1 MKKIVSL
8 SFLLF
13 LLVSISF
20 AQSPEPTRGP
30 FNIQDNGV
38 IDGVVVK
45 DEVPVRSKVEYEY
58 VRSADLVWSK
68 RVFSR
73 IDKREKLNHELFF
86 PLDFINDEKTGTY
99 NWMGPTS
106 PEDVDSQDW
115 IRHPDRYS
123 LWTIIMKH
131 IMLGDL
137 TIYEVSDS
145 DREFK
150 VEEDG
155 YKFKYPVRPSTP
167 GSSVKGKYF
176 SDSKYKRKAQKFL
189 TAGKAGDPLSFEPDG
204 QSFKVLRPNDAS
216 VTADE
221 YLQGLLDTGA
231 ADYGFVGN
239 DFLNDVEN
247 YTTQPKQLEKF
258 RRWFDEASPGD
269 YILQDPKEK
278 WITSSS
284 ITAYNLKE
292 DWYFDKERSILDR
305 RIIAI
310 APVTRYKAKEWNEN
324 IKENRRFNRYSNMI
338 FENERLTPDGV
349 ETGVLI
355 DAEYKPYPDPVV
367 EAEMFWLYFPELRNV
382 LINYYVYN
390 DQNDAQW
397 MTFDDLFWK
406 RRFTSKIFRVS
417 DKFDREIQDYK
428 FGVDALYEAER
439 LKEEIRNWE
448 INVWNY

>member
-1 MKKIVSL
+1 MKKLLLLLSISVNLSCFAQESEYIFFENSGKNKALFDYSDPYSLVSL
-8 SFLLF
+8 IKNNVENNFWDFLKTDNMPY
-13 LLVSISF
+13 SERTSF
-20 AQSPEPTRGP
+20 AYP
-30 FNIQDNGV
+30 FFELKEKYYQGD
-38 IDGVVVK
+38 
-45 DEVPVRSKVEYEY
+45 
-58 VRSADLVWSK
+58 
-68 RVFSR
+68 R
-73 IDKREKLNHELFF
+73 IAM
-86 PLDFINDEKTGTY
+86 Y
-99 NWMGPTS
+99 
-106 PEDVDSQDW
+106 
-115 IRHPDRYS
+115 
-123 LWTIIMKH
+123 
-131 IMLGDL
+131 
-137 TIYEVSDS
+137 
-145 DREFK
+145 
-150 VEEDG
+150 
-155 YKFKYPVRPSTP
+155 
-167 GSSVKGKYF
+167 
-176 SDSKYKRKAQKFL
+176 
-189 TAGKAGDPLSFEPDG
+189 PDG
-204 QSFKVLRPNDAS
+204 QHFNLLRPNDAS

-231 ADYGFVGN
+231 ADYGFVGD